1 MTTHHTTTTTGPTCT
16 IIPGRHER
24 TRGEFGDLLAVPVGH
39 IEAPLADAIDVFA
52 CASGVCPIVAD
63 ATDTALALAIC
74 RDAIAH
80 ARSQDFNQ
88 GAHLDVSVTWDGNR
102 ILLTWGGC
110 FTPGRRV
117 AVSWQPGDDRAV
129 LTWDTGTG
137 APSWWIGRALARC
150 GLASVDRREI
160 ARHARRLSPERHGRL
175 IPLAR

>member
-1 MTTHHTTTTTGPTCT
+1 MTTSPTCT

-24 TRGEFGDLLAVPVGH
+24 TRGEFGDLLAVPVGR

-63 ATDTALALAIC
+63 VRDPAIALAIC
-74 RDAIAH
+74 QDEIDRVRAA
-80 ARSQDFNQ
+80 DFNQ
-88 GAHLDVSVTWDGNR
+88 GTHLDVTAVLEGDR
-102 ILLTWGGC
+102 IVLTWNGC